1 MFAGLIFDYHI
12 HFKQHQFKKSGSMYD
27 TTHDKNRITGL
38 LKSQP
43 KANRLRGQ
51 WKINT
56 NGVLNLPFIIIC
68 KRDSG
73 VYMNANTS
81 I

>member
-1 MFAGLIFDYHI
+1 
-12 HFKQHQFKKSGSMYD
+12 MYD
-27 TTHDKNRITGL
+27 TIHNRNRITGL

-43 KANRLRGQ
+43 KDILPLGQ

-73 VYMNANTS
+73 VYMNAN